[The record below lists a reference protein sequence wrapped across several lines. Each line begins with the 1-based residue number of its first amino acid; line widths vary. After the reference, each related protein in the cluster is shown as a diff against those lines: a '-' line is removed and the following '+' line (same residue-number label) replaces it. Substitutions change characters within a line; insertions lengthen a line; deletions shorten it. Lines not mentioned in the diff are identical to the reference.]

1 MDSSSK
7 KQARNRFARSRISA
21 LLALALAAG
30 MLVSAPS
37 FMSTQPAEAA
47 NPTGGIRDKS
57 GAVEKADQKASDL
70 PGGSCVVASSEPE
83 GSQAGFTWNT
93 AEPSGSSPDK
103 KAWGLSLAFDN
114 SKDRTFADWFFT
126 NTGNLGAVL
135 NVGPVPSM
143 EVGQTLPGYEKEPV
157 TEKADESIDITGS
170 RRQRNLN
177 LYAQLT
183 DEKVRQYAEAT
194 ADSPV
199 RYAWHGQYTKDNVNG
214 LKATQG
220 PNAMFSAT
228 VNPWPSENIE
238 CNPITVSWESF
249 EKHVIVPGEKTK
261 VGKINIPAV
270 KKDGTDD
277 SMARM
282 MVEAYDGNG
291 KFIGTSDTAA
301 SGGEQMLRIDETTG
315 EIYFTWPKYRGTDL
329 KDDKNVHFAV
339 LAKPRT
345 VDQLKSAVEHNNS
358 GAGQAFDSSNLLTRY
373 KTPNVIDSK
382 SFSLDDTEYHNPQYD
397 KVEATITSGV
407 VKANEGPLA
416 TEPQKVTFTQTPDL
430 ITELEKKKGDGG
442 FEAKAEL
449 DQKYVYEGWTVEM
462 DENYNVT
469 VTAPE
474 HPNPGTFARPK
485 VKIEYSNGS
494 TDEIELLV
502 VVDPNHTQIT
512 DLVHPELTKGR
523 LNVDLT
529 SQIGLKPILKGY
541 KAVNP
546 AKYEVDPASVPEGW
560 TVTVDATGKVTA
572 KANGTV
578 VVPGSTITPKL
589 KATYPDQTT
598 DKIQVQF
605 QAIADIKIPT
615 YETVTGQPE
624 ANMTLKPKIPEQGLS
639 GNKSD
644 QAPDRYT
651 FEDGSN
657 QQTFKSKSGKTWTV
671 RVDEKTG
678 EIITTI
684 PKDAPEGDI
693 LDVPVLG
700 HYKDGNFKPQKVKGT
715 VVVLKGD
722 LKAKYNVQVTGPGDS
737 VEHQVTGAP
746 KGSKFSFGNKDGKPI
761 LTQTTEDGWHYTID
775 PNTGVVTSTPPTN
788 ASKPDAMP
796 AKPGDQNTISVKVDA
811 PGGLT
816 TMTPVTTVVKLTNNW
831 ESNPVIPPKTVYPGD
846 TVSSPLAIDKPEGI
860 NVAKEKPFEIAPL
873 PDPNNPNEF
882 EATGENNK
890 FGNPT
895 YKVKTD
901 NGDWIVGLDN
911 DGNVISTAP
920 KTADPGDKIKVP
932 VTVTYEDGS
941 KDVTS
946 AVINVADI
954 PTRDLP
960 FGVEYKFDPNISA
973 GKYKVDTKGVPGKE
987 KMTKDGKWERAIDP
1001 ETGKTLDPVNEVVLV
1016 GTKQPEASKNVT
1028 WTAELAF
1035 AVETRPNPEL
1045 KPGEIKVA
1053 QKGVSGVKTYTA
1065 NFTAK
1070 GSEASVMPEEKVTQK
1085 PVNEIIEYGPA
1096 TENTTDVVTKVNKPI
1111 PYKTKIVFDD
1121 TLETGKKVVQDGVF
1135 GSETVTSTQKIVNG
1149 KPEGDPTVTNERTQ
1163 EPSDQIIRVGT
1174 KCVCEKPKNPGNGS
1188 TDKPCKPGKAGQP
1201 GIGSNGSKYPGDSSS
1216 PSEASNPGSSLAAT
1230 GAQQGLAALLGAGMI
1245 GVGLSLVYARRKT
1258 RRD

>member
-1 MDSSSK
+1 MESSSK
-7 KQARNRFARSRISA
+7 TGAGKRFVRSRIAALSA
-21 LLALALAAG
+21 MALAAG
-30 MLVSAPS
+30 TLVAVPS
-37 FMSTQPAEAA
+37 FISTQPAEAA
-47 NPTGGIRDKS
+47 PFTGGIRDKS

-70 PGGSCVVASSEPE
+70 PSGSCVVASSEPE

-126 NTGNLGAVL
+126 NSGNLGAVL

-143 EVGQTLPGYEKEPV
+143 EVGQPLPGYEKEPV
-157 TEKADESIDITGS
+157 TQKADESIDITG
-170 RRQRNLN
+170 RRTQRNLN

-199 RYAWHGQYTKDNVNG
+199 RYAWHGQYTKDNANG

-220 PNAMFSAT
+220 PNAIFSAT

-329 KDDKNVHFAV
+329 KADKNVHFAV

-345 VDQLKSAVEHNNS
+345 VDQLKAAVEHNNS
-358 GAGQAFDSSNLLTRY
+358 DAGQAFDSSNLLTRY

-416 TEPQKVTFTQTPDL
+416 TEPQKVVFTQTPDL
-430 ITELEKKKGDGG
+430 IKDLKKKKDDGG
-442 FEAKAEL
+442 FEATVTL
-449 DQKYVYEGWTVEM
+449 DEKYVYEGWKVEK
-462 DENYNVT
+462 DDDYNIT

-502 VVDPNHTQIT
+502 VVDPNHTQVT
-512 DLVHPELTKGR
+512 DLVRPDLTKGR
-523 LNVDLT
+523 LNDNLT
-529 SQIGLKPILKGY
+529 SQIGLKPIMKGY

-572 KANGTV
+572 MADGSV
-578 VVPGSTITPKL
+578 VAPGSTITPKI

-598 DKIQVQF
+598 DEIEVQF

-615 YETVTGQPE
+615 YDTVTGQPE

-639 GNKSD
+639 GNQSD
-644 QAPDRYT
+644 QAPKRYT

-671 RVDEKTG
+671 RVDKKTG
-678 EIITTI
+678 EITTTI

-693 LDVPVLG
+693 LDVPVIG
-700 HYKDGNFKPQKVKGT
+700 HYEDGNFKPQKVKGT
-715 VVVLKGD
+715 VVVLKAD
-722 LKAKYNVQVTGPGDS
+722 LKATYDVQVTGPGNP
-737 VEHQVTGAP
+737 VNYQVTGAP
-746 KGSKFSFGNKDGKPI
+746 TGSKFSFGNDEGGNPI
-761 LTQTTEDGWHYTID
+761 LTQDVNGWKYQID
-775 PNTGVVTSTPPTN
+775 PETGVVTSTPPKT
-788 ASKPDAMP
+788 
-796 AKPGDQNTISVKVDA
+796 AKPGDKNTVSVKVDA
-811 PGGLT
+811 PGGKT
-816 TMTPVTTVVKLTNNW
+816 TMTPVTTVVKLSNNW

-873 PDPNNPNEF
+873 PEHITP
-882 EATGENNK
+882 TGEKND

-895 YKVKTD
+895 YKLKTD
-901 NGDWIVGLDN
+901 NGDWIVGLD
-911 DGNVISTAP
+911 DKGNVISTAP
-920 KTADPGDKIKVP
+920 KTAKPGDKIQVP

-941 KDVTS
+941 QDTTS
-946 AVINVADI
+946 AVVNVADV
-954 PTRDLP
+954 PTREVP
-960 FGVEYKFDPNISA
+960 FGVEYQFDDSIPA

-987 KMTKDGKWERAIDP
+987 SMNKDGKWERAVDP

-1028 WTAELAF
+1028 WTAEVAF

-1045 KPGEIKVA
+1045 KPGEIKVV
-1053 QKGVSGVKTYTA
+1053 QKGVAGVKTYTA

-1070 GSEASVMPEEKVTQK
+1070 GSEASVTPEEKVTQK
-1085 PVNEIIEYGPA
+1085 PVDEIIEYGP
-1096 TENTTDVVTKVNKPI
+1096 TPEDTTVVTKVAKPI
-1111 PYKTKIVFDD
+1111 PFKTKIVFDD

-1149 KPEGDPTVTNERTQ
+1149 KPEGDPTVTTERTQ

-1174 KCVCEKPKNPGNGS
+1174 KCVCEKPSCPTKPGNGS
-1188 TDKPCKPGKAGQP
+1188 PHKPGQP
-1201 GIGSNGSKYPGDSSS
+1201 GFPGNGSHGSSDPGN
-1216 PSEASNPGSSLAAT
+1216 ASNPGGSLAAT

-1245 GVGLSLVYARRKT
+1245 GVGLVLVYARRRS